1 MSANRVVIQSE
12 IYPRCSATFE
22 VSSVPGTG
30 GTIILCAETGAM
42 SLQTYATREELRQ
55 LGELLLRHANEN
67 ETLVVAA

>member
-1 MSANRVVIQSE
+1 MSNEVVIQSAL
-12 IYPRCSATFE
+12 YPNCSTSIH
-22 VSSVPGTG
+22 VSQVQGID

-67 ETLVVAA
+67 ETLEVAA